1 VLLFI
6 GLVVG
11 AGVRVFRSPVRRPTF
26 RRRGT
31 VAPSGAGS

>member
-11 AGVRVFRSPVRRPTF
+11 AGVRVFRAPVRRPAL
-26 RRRGT
+26 RGT
-31 VAPSGAGS
+31 VAPSGLSS